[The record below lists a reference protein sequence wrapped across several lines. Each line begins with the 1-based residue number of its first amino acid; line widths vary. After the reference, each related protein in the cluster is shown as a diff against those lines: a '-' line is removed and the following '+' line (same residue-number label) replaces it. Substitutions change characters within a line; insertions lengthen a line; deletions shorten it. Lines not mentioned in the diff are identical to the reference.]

1 MVEDPPAFQSRG
13 HGFDPRSGNQNP
25 SCYEATKLMLRVQK
39 SPHCNEDPVL
49 QKKKKE
55 RKKREKE
62 GECIVGQPLRK
73 NSVIPQKVKH
83 RIAIPVLSMCP
94 RELKIHIQAKSSA

>member
-49 QKKKKE
+49 QKKKK
-55 RKKREKE
+55 RKKEKRERGRVYSGAATEEKF
-62 GECIVGQPLRK
+62 
-73 NSVIPQKVKH
+73 SH
-83 RIAIPVLSMCP
+83 SS
-94 RELKIHIQAKSSA
+94 KS